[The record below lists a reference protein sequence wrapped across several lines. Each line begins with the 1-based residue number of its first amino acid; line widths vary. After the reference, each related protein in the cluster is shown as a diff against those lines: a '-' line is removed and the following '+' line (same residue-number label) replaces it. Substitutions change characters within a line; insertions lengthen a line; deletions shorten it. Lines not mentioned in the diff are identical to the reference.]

1 MNVETIKAFDNY
13 WDDDAS
19 QEWNIR
25 TSGSTGNQKE
35 IVLHKKWM
43 KWSAMNTAKFLSVT
57 STDKIL
63 CCLPL
68 NKVGGIMQLVRAKV
82 WGIGIEII
90 EPSLNPLLKETNAN
104 ISSFTPQQLH
114 YILNEK
120 ESRFR
125 FKKLKQVLIG
135 GADINP
141 RLLNEL
147 KNEEFDKVKM
157 FHTYG
162 MTETYSHIAYKVV
175 KTNEYFKCFDDV
187 EIRQG
192 PSGEAILRVPFCDQE
207 LITTDVVNCI
217 SNREFEVFGRLD
229 FVINSGGLKFYPEWI
244 ESLIYEELKLK
255 NNIAISYIKDEILG
269 NKIVLVVDLESKLTI
284 DDLSFLK
291 KVNPYVVPKEIIKL
305 NEIPMNEGGKLD
317 RIKIINEINQY

>member
-1 MNVETIKAFDNY
+1 MNVETIKAFDVF
-13 WDDDAS
+13 WDNETS
-19 QEWNIR
+19 QEWKIK

-43 KWSAMNTAKFLSVT
+43 KWSAMNTAKFLSIT

-82 WGIGIEII
+82 WGINIEIV
-90 EPSLNPLLKETNAN
+90 EPCLNPLLIETNAN

-125 FKKLKQVLIG
+125 FKKLKNVLIG
-135 GADINP
+135 GADISP
-141 RLLNEL
+141 RLLHDL
-147 KNEEFDKVKM
+147 KSEEFNQVNV

-162 MTETYSHIAYKVV
+162 MTETYSHIAYRDV
-175 KTNEYFKCFDDV
+175 KNDDCYKCFDEV
-187 EIRQG
+187 EISQG
-192 PSGEAILRVPFCDQE
+192 ANGEALIRVPFFDSE
-207 LITTDVVNCI
+207 LITTDVVNCL
-217 SNREFEVFGRLD
+217 NKKEFEVLGRLD
-229 FVINSGGLKFYPEWI
+229 FVINTGGLKFHPEWI
-244 ESLIYEELKLK
+244 ENRIYEGLKIK
-255 NNIAISYIKDEILG
+255 ENIAISCIKDEILG
-269 NKIVLVVDLESKLTI
+269 NKIVLVTDTKNNITI
-284 DDLSFLK
+284 EELSFLK
-291 KVNPYVVPKEIIKL
+291 KINPYIVPKELIKI

-317 RIKIINEINQY
+317 RIKIINEING